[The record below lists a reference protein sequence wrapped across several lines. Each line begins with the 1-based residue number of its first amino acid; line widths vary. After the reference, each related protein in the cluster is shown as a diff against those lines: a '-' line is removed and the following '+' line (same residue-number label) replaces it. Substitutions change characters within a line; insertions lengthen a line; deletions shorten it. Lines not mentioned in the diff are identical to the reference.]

1 MKDSKKKKKNAESG
15 KSSLAEG
22 MVYSTYLK
30 QMNNKEFI
38 KEVWKNY
45 IYHEHCISCW
55 KQWNLE
61 SLELSRHQMLRPSP
75 ELNQGVN
82 LQALSQ
88 ISSQACGWEVGITR
102 EAKGTARIWAVFS
115 LEQLSQ
121 NLRMRNLSSG
131 DFHAWTGSSTTD
143 LVTPTSFRR

>member
-1 MKDSKKKKKNAESG
+1 
-15 KSSLAEG
+15 